1 MVAIIDIGSN
11 TIRLSVYEVSG
22 GGDIRQTYKQ
32 KSVVGLAGHVDR
44 KNALSDEGVAEAC
57 ASLNRFS
64 RALAKMD
71 ISETHVFA
79 TASLRNVVNTPQVVE
94 TIKRETGFDV
104 TVISGEEEAVC
115 GYTGATN
122 SASISDG
129 LLIDIG
135 GGSTELVLCRNGKIE
150 KAVSVTVGALNMY
163 SKYVT
168 RVLPTPAQAENIR
181 AEALRKLEAFKC
193 KPAPAMCGVG
203 GTMRA
208 LYKLNNALFG
218 APPENR
224 HVSVKNAKKILSL
237 IETDT
242 RRTIGKILQ
251 MIPER
256 VHTITPGL
264 IILNTIIRKYA
275 CKTITVSESG
285 VREGYL
291 IRNVLHRMPAIM
303 DGTMPINKEGTPPL
317 RGVPYPTF

>member
-11 TIRLSVYEVSG
+11 TIRLSVYEISG
-22 GGDIRQTYKQ
+22 GGDIRQTYKL
-32 KSVVGLAGHVDR
+32 KSVVGLAGHVDK
-44 KNALSDEGVAEAC
+44 KNSLSDEGVTQAC

-64 RALAKMD
+64 KALAKMD

-79 TASLRNVVNTPQVVE
+79 TASLRNILNTSRVIEAV
-94 TIKRETGFDV
+94 KRETGFDV
-104 TVISGEEEAVC
+104 TVISGEEEAIC
-115 GYTGATN
+115 GYMGATN
-122 SASISDG
+122 SASINDG

-135 GGSTELVLCRNGKIE
+135 GGSTELVLCKNGKIE
-150 KAVSVTVGALNMY
+150 KAASITVGALNMY
-163 SKYVT
+163 SKYVS

-181 AEALRKLEAFKC
+181 LEALKKLEVFKC
-193 KPAPAMCGVG
+193 KPTPAMCGVG

-224 HVSVKNAKKILSL
+224 CVSARNAKKILTL
-237 IETDT
+237 VETDT
-242 RRTIGKILQ
+242 RQTVGKILQ
-251 MIPER
+251 IVPER

-264 IILNTIIRKYA
+264 IILNTIIKKYG

-291 IRNVLHRMPAIM
+291 IRNVLHRDFGKLGSPVALVQRTEPNGQAN
-303 DGTMPINKEGTPPL
+303 DA
-317 RGVPYPTF
+317 R